1 MKKMLVRLRTSIK
14 FIILLSI
21 ATFLVVGIV
30 AFFYKPIYSVS
41 IGGKQV
47 GYSANKKDLQKK
59 INEYIENGEE
69 KNTAFVQ
76 VEELPEY
83 KLCLLKRGIVTNDEE
98 IFETVK
104 QSGTPYYQYYAIV
117 DDKKEKAYVSSFKEA
132 ENVVKE
138 LKKKKSNN
146 IEDVYIQ
153 EKYETELENFVSEKK
168 AVSKLYEKKPEPKV
182 EEVTSSVK
190 VAGLKYTP
198 TGKVTTSRKL
208 SSKRASLGISLIRP
222 ISGTITSRFAN
233 QSSIRGG
240 AHTGLDIA
248 APSGTK
254 IKAAASG
261 KVVFAGYKGSYGN
274 MIAVSHGNGVQTY
287 YAHCSKLI
295 AKKGQTVSQGQV
307 IANVG
312 STGNSTGP
320 HLHLEVRVNG
330 VAYNPQNYVY

>member
-1 MKKMLVRLRTSIK
+1 MKKVLVRLRTSIK

-41 IGGKQV
+41 IDGKQV

-69 KNTAFVQ
+69 ENIAFVQ
-76 VEELPEY
+76 VENLPEY
-83 KLCLLKRGIVTNDEE
+83 RLCLLKRGIVTNDEE
-98 IFETVK
+98 IFEKVK
-104 QSGTPYYQYYAIV
+104 QSGTQYYQYYAIV

-146 IEDVYIQ
+146 IEDIYIQ
-153 EKYETELENFVSEKK
+153 EKYETELKDFVTEEK
-168 AVSKLYEKKPEPKV
+168 AVSKLYEKKPEPKIEGV
-182 EEVTSSVK
+182 VQSVK
-190 VAGLKYTP
+190 VAGVKYAS
-198 TGKVTTSRKL
+198 TGRVITSRNL
-208 SSKRASLGISLIRP
+208 SSKRASLGISLTRP

-254 IKAAASG
+254 IKSAASG
-261 KVVFAGYKGSYGN
+261 TVVYAGYNGSYGN
-274 MIAVSHGNGVQTY
+274 MIAISHGNGVQTY

-295 AKKGQTVSQGQV
+295 AKKGQTVSQGQT
-307 IANVG
+307 IAKVG

-320 HLHLEVRVNG
+320 HLHLEVRING